1 MMNIMKEMKTLTLL
15 AFVLLAGCSSSASR
29 MAECQA
35 QGISR
40 NTCYLA
46 EQNRQAAILGASQAQ
61 AYKNASEA
69 NDESGN
75 KHHHH
80 ARQYGQAGHKNHIYK
95 RYGVAFRMSSKN
107 FAYLNDS
114 LCAID
119 EDNTD
124 ATTYQS
130 GLYNVIVYHRTG
142 KVALMRQGQFQGYL
156 K

>member
-1 MMNIMKEMKTLTLL
+1 
-15 AFVLLAGCSSSASR
+15 
-29 MAECQA
+29 
-35 QGISR
+35 
-40 NTCYLA
+40 
-46 EQNRQAAILGASQAQ
+46 
-61 AYKNASEA
+61 
-69 NDESGN
+69 
-75 KHHHH
+75 
-80 ARQYGQAGHKNHIYK
+80 
-95 RYGVAFRMSSKN
+95 MSSKN